1 MLYIEAELEVVG
13 KPEPKDWKND
23 SGSGRTFRLNVAQ
36 NDGVDVATIR
46 CVQSVFD
53 AVRRG
58 DVALL
63 RCSFAEYGDRVDFR
77 AVELVRILNMD
88 GKPMQGAPVKSG
100 ASPAK

>member
-36 NDGVDVATIR
+36 NNGVDVATVR
-46 CVQSVFD
+46 CTQAVYD

-63 RCSFAEYGDRVDFR
+63 RCSFAEYGDRADFR
-77 AVELVRILNMD
+77 AVELVRILNVD
-88 GKPMQGAPVKSG
+88 GKPMQGSPVKMG
-100 ASPAK
+100 ASSAK